1 MTSFVPD
8 AATTSTYDTALPDF
22 TAVVSQ
28 QRMHHEGF
36 WLSGNTIQ
44 LLVDLGQDLVIG
56 RLQKL
61 KYSAALRELETAA
74 LVEGTKLTR
83 YGQVASALMN
93 DAPYQF
99 GVSALHHG
107 QEEMLQIWANDGM
120 AVVVAGSAWN
130 DGRFDPD
137 QQRPDDQHFNLDMVP
152 LLDLSTHIL
161 RWLGIG
167 PAWNLP
173 LEPDAIGA
181 DILDAKVMRDAP
193 PPAPSDANDA
203 FKDAWTE
210 PWMIWSFDGSSSVGS
225 LESLTYVHAG
235 RRGQY
240 RLAQPDD
247 QSLLLVPFSSSMV
260 LDQIEDRIQAVLF
273 ARPVLLT

>member
-1 MTSFVPD
+1 MTTFVPD
-8 AATTSTYDTALPDF
+8 VATGSVYDQALPDF
-22 TAVVSQ
+22 TALSAQ
-28 QRMHHEGF
+28 QHFHYDGF
-36 WLSGNTIQ
+36 WISGKAIQ

-56 RLQKL
+56 RLQKFTHA
-61 KYSAALRELETAA
+61 AALKELEAA
-74 LVEGTKLTR
+74 AFVEGTKLTR

-93 DAPYQF
+93 DSPYAF
-99 GVSALHHG
+99 RASAMHCG
-107 QEEMLQIWANDGM
+107 REELLQIWANDGM

-137 QQRPDDQHFNLDMVP
+137 NQRPDDEHFNVDLVP

-167 PAWNLP
+167 PAWSLP
-173 LEPDAIGA
+173 LEPDAIGV

-193 PPAPSDANDA
+193 PPPPDDANEA
-203 FKDAWTE
+203 FRDAWAE
-210 PWMIWSFDGSSSVGS
+210 PWMIWSFDASGEAGS

-240 RLAQPDD
+240 RLAQPDE
-247 QSLLLVPFSSSMV
+247 QNLLLVPMGSSIV
-260 LDQIEDRIQAVLF
+260 LDQIEDRIQAMLF
-273 ARPVLLT
+273 TRPVRML

>member
-1 MTSFVPD
+1 MTTFIPD
-8 AATTSTYDTALPDF
+8 AATASTYDTALPDF

-28 QRMHHEGF
+28 QRFHHEGF
-36 WLSGNTIQ
+36 WLGGNAIQ

-61 KYSAALRELETAA
+61 KYSSALGELEAAA
-74 LVEGTKLTR
+74 LVDGTKLTR
-83 YGQVASALMN
+83 YGEVASALMN
-93 DAPYQF
+93 NSPYTF
-99 GVSALHHG
+99 RVSALHHG
-107 QEEMLQIWANDGM
+107 REELLQIWANDGM
-120 AVVVAGSAWN
+120 AVVVSGSAWN

-137 QQRPDDQHFNLDMVP
+137 NERPNDDQFNLNMVP
-152 LLDLSTHIL
+152 LLDLSTHVL

-193 PPAPSDANDA
+193 PPAPNDANEA

-210 PWMIWSFDGSSSVGS
+210 PWMIWSFDGASSEGN
-225 LESLTYVHAG
+225 LESLTYVHTG

-240 RLAQPDD
+240 RLAQPDG
-247 QSLLLVPFSSSMV
+247 QSLLLVPISSSVV

-273 ARPVLLT
+273 ARPVLLI

>member
-1 MTSFVPD
+1 MTTFIPD
-8 AATTSTYDTALPDF
+8 AATTSTYDAALPDF

-28 QRMHHEGF
+28 QRFHHEGF
-36 WLSGNTIQ
+36 WLGGNSIQ

-61 KYSAALRELETAA
+61 KYASALRELEAAA
-74 LVEGTKLTR
+74 LVDGTRLTR
-83 YGQVASALMN
+83 YGEVASALLN
-93 DAPYQF
+93 DSPYTF
-99 GVSALHHG
+99 RVSALHHG
-107 QEEMLQIWANDGM
+107 REELLQIWANDGM

-137 QQRPDDQHFNLDMVP
+137 NERADDEQFNLNMVP

-173 LEPDAIGA
+173 LEPDAIGL

-193 PPAPSDANDA
+193 PAAPDDANDA
-203 FKDAWTE
+203 FRDAWTE
-210 PWMIWSFDGSSSVGS
+210 PWMIWSFDGSGEAGS

-240 RLAQPDD
+240 RLAQPDE
-247 QSLLLVPFSSSMV
+247 QSMLLVPMGSSVV
-260 LDQIEDRIQAVLF
+260 LDQIEDRIQAMLF
-273 ARPVLLT
+273 TRPVRLI